1 MQSCSILER
10 IAAAGFDDVVDVLR
24 HATYLSVPRPRARSV
39 FFEKTTFV
47 NSPKPLTTL
56 SACTTLPE
64 RGQSHV

>member
-10 IAAAGFDDVVDVLR
+10 IAAAGFDDVADVLR
-24 HATYLSVPRPRARSV
+24 YSTYSSVPRPRARGV
-39 FFEKTTFV
+39 FFEKTSFV

-56 SACTTLPE
+56 STCTTLPE